1 MTKRAKQLREER
13 VRNRSFNGE
22 SSENNLEPSNTRCN
36 PSENIKD
43 LFNKA
48 VEEWKAQYDSE
59 MLALKMELEEVKK
72 SQDLINSQYESLKE
86 KCDKLIVTNQ
96 KQESV
101 IKELKALS
109 TTLKSSNE
117 KEKEKVD
124 ALEQYGHRQNLEI
137 VPVGVPLKEGEN
149 TNEIVIKVAKM
160 LNVSGIL
167 IIRPNIYFSLASDSS
182 QT

>member
-1 MTKRAKQLREER
+1 MTKRAKQLREDR
-13 VRNRSFNGE
+13 TRNGSFNGE
-22 SSENNLEPSNTRCN
+22 CSVNNVESSNNGCN

-48 VEEWKAQYDSE
+48 EEEWKAQYDSE
-59 MLALKMELEEVKK
+59 ILALKMELEEVKK

-101 IKELKALS
+101 IKELKAQS

-124 ALEQYGHRQNLEI
+124 ALEQYGRRQNLEI
-137 VPVGVPLKEGEN
+137 VGVPKRG
-149 TNEIVIKVAKM
+149 
-160 LNVSGIL
+160 
-167 IIRPNIYFSLASDSS
+167 
-182 QT
+182 

>member
-1 MTKRAKQLREER
+1 MTKRAKQVREDR
-13 VRNRSFNGE
+13 VRNKSFNGE
-22 SSENNLEPSNTRCN
+22 SSVNNLEPSNSGCN
-36 PSENIKD
+36 PGENIKD
-43 LFNKA
+43 LFYKA

-59 MLALKMELEEVKK
+59 ILALKMELEEVKK

-101 IKELKALS
+101 IKELKAQS

-124 ALEQYGHRQNLEI
+124 ALEQYGRRQNLEI
-137 VPVGVPLKEGEN
+137 VGVPLN
-149 TNEIVIKVAKM
+149 
-160 LNVSGIL
+160 
-167 IIRPNIYFSLASDSS
+167 
-182 QT
+182 

>member
-1 MTKRAKQLREER
+1 MTKRAKQLREDR
-13 VRNRSFNGE
+13 TRNGSFNGE
-22 SSENNLEPSNTRCN
+22 CSVNNVESSNNGCN

-59 MLALKMELEEVKK
+59 ILALKMELEEVKK
-72 SQDLINSQYESLKE
+72 SQDMINSQYESLKE

-101 IKELKALS
+101 IKELKAQS

-124 ALEQYGHRQNLEI
+124 ALEQYGVVKI
-137 VPVGVPLKEGEN
+137 WK
-149 TNEIVIKVAKM
+149 
-160 LNVSGIL
+160 
-167 IIRPNIYFSLASDSS
+167 
-182 QT
+182 